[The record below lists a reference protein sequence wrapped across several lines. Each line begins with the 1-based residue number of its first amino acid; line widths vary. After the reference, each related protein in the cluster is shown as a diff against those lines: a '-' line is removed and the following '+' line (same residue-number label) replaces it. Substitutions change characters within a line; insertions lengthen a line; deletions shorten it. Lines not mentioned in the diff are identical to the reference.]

1 MKRAENKRKLNT
13 VSLPDAVLCVDCET
27 ISNSPH
33 DECLVCGSTSLLN
46 LHRLLEGSLSRGPEH
61 DNTVKYN
68 LEITAKAKDFSA
80 QELSQAA
87 ESITRLLSS
96 RPTGGWEELHFEV
109 VPTAQPDD
117 KTEPIAA

>member
-13 VSLPDAVLCVDCET
+13 VPLPDAVLCVDCET

-33 DECLVCGSTSLLN
+33 DECLVCGSASLLN
-46 LHRLLEGSLSRGPEH
+46 LHRLLESSLSRGREH
-61 DNTVKYN
+61 DNRVKYT
-68 LEITAKAKDFSA
+68 LEITAKARDFTA

-96 RPTGGWEELHFEV
+96 RLNGGWEELHLQV
-109 VPTAQPDD
+109 APAVATDD
-117 KTEPIAA
+117 KTETMAA